1 MVFEGDVV
9 AKLIQALIFIM
20 PSYFANAAPVIFRT
34 GKSKTPMDMGI
45 KFYDSRRI
53 LGKGKTWTGFFVG
66 IATGTFVGYLT
77 WTTGL
82 LAVYSTVEL
91 HMAAAFLLATGT
103 MIGDVLGSFIKR
115 RLAIRS
121 GRSFA
126 ILDQLSFMIMA
137 VLFVYPILPQEID
150 LVSLG
155 FLLVITPFVHYSA
168 NVMAYKLKMKRV
180 PW

>member
-1 MVFEGDVV
+1 MVFGEDLT

-66 IATGTFVGYLT
+66 IATGTFIGYVT
-77 WTTGL
+77 WATGL
-82 LAVYSTVEL
+82 IKIYGSIEL
-91 HMAAAFLLATGT
+91 HMTAAFLLATGT
-103 MIGDVLGSFIKR
+103 MVGDALGSFIKR

-121 GRSFA
+121 GKSFV
-126 ILDQLSFMIMA
+126 ILDQLSFLIFA
-137 VLFVYPILPQEID
+137 IAFVYPLIPKEID
-150 LVSLG
+150 CLSLA
-155 FLLVITPFVHYSA
+155 FLMAITPFVHYSA
-168 NVMAYKLKMKRV
+168 NVIAYRLKLKRV